1 MAAATYA
8 GVAGVNRKLTKI
20 PVGVS
25 GTNRNS
31 KSAWAGVIGVN
42 RQVFSSGTPLSARA
56 VNSKI
61 KIAVNGVLRNFIIL
75 HQGIPDSSIYDASC
89 NGTWVWMETVFGDT
103 DVCFSKSGSKN
114 ARYSEGRLHA
124 LLNGDFYDA
133 IDSKVRSLIK
143 QVKIPYY
150 TAGNVDDPETGADGL
165 STKVFALSLREVNA
179 PRMDDGAPLKAFE
192 NAKTDLLDREDLR
205 AYDYTGDRSTYWFR
219 TPYSATRARYLGYLE
234 GGSSDLGPDGWHGA
248 IRQDEC
254 DDWHYARPAFILPS
268 ATLTNDNGEIII
280 A

>member
-25 GTNRNS
+25 GTNRNC
-31 KSAWAGVIGVN
+31 KSAWAGVSGVN

-89 NGTWVWMETVFGDT
+89 NGTWVWMETTFDDT
-103 DVCFSKSGSKN
+103 ITYFSKSGSKN
-114 ARYSEGRLHA
+114 ARYAEGRLHA
-124 LLNGDFYDA
+124 FLNNDFYNA
-133 IDSKVRSLIK
+133 LDSKVRGLIK

-150 TAGNVDDPETGADGL
+150 TAGNVDDPKIGADGL
-165 STKVFALSLREVNA
+165 STKVFALSMQEVKGN
-179 PRMDDGAPLKAFE
+179 RMSDGALLKAFE
-192 NAKTDLLDREDLR
+192 NANTNLLSREDLS
-205 AYDYTGDRSTYWFR
+205 AYNYDGERSSYWLR
-219 TPYSATRARYLGYLE
+219 TPYSATRARYVGFSKASGE
-234 GGSSDLGPDGWHGA
+234 TGPDGYRGE

-254 DDWHYARPAFILPS
+254 DDGHCARPAFILPS
-268 ATLTNDNGEIII
+268 TTLTNDNGEIIV